1 MPIHDWTQVE
11 AGIFHAFHHGW
22 ISAIS
27 NALNSGLLPKDLYA
41 LPEQVA
47 AGFGPDVLTLQ
58 DTTHPGGNNE
68 SGDGQAISTALQSR
82 PKTTIVSMTEIE
94 FYRRKKSSIA
104 VRHVSGDRLVAMVEI
119 VSPGNKSSRNA
130 VRAFV
135 EKACEL
141 LEHRIHLLIV
151 DLFPPGRRDPDGFHG
166 LIWAEMSDEVFHLP
180 DGKPLTLA
188 SYECELVTRA
198 YVEPVAVGDLL
209 PDMAL
214 FLETNGCIT
223 IPLEHTYTTAFNLLP
238 HRWRDVLQP
247 PVGPQ
252 GSS

>member
-11 AGIFHAFHHGW
+11 AGIFHAFHLGW

-27 NALNSGLLPKDLYA
+27 NALNGGLLPKDLYA

-58 DTTHPGGNNE
+58 DDRPGQTDN
-68 SGDGQAISTALQSR
+68 SSDGQTAATILQTR
-82 PKTTIVSMTEIE
+82 PKTTIVAMTENE

-104 VRHVSGDRLVAMVEI
+104 VRQVSGDRIVAMVEI

-130 VRAFV
+130 VRSFV
-135 EKACEL
+135 EKACDL

-151 DLFPPGRRDPDGFHG
+151 DLFPPSRRDPEGFHG
-166 LIWAEMSDEVFHLP
+166 LIWDEMSDEAFHLP
-180 DGKPLTLA
+180 NGKPLTLA

-198 YVEPVAVGDLL
+198 YVEPVAVGDPLS
-209 PDMAL
+209 DMAL
-214 FLETNGCIT
+214 FVETNGCIK
-223 IPLEHTYTTAFNLLP
+223 IPLEQTYSTAFNLLP
-238 HRWRDVLQP
+238 QRWRNVLQP
-247 PVGPQ
+247 PTAR
-252 GSS
+252 